1 MPATDSEL
9 TSMEDPPVVE
19 EEKGSLTDVP
29 PSATPAAIIVSPL
42 FPTTMTN
49 FTSETEI
56 ENRAVSMASH
66 DCSSALSSPAEAS
79 PAKPAVTSSNTRE
92 GTVET
97 SPPTSNI
104 ASASDSLKC
113 SGTNLLNIPDSL
125 PLSEWP
131 SSTFGG
137 AVQKQDF
144 SPVLT
149 FKGVTVSLENNSVWK
164 QFNSCGTEMILTKQ
178 GRRMFPYCRY
188 RLAGLDPEGHYTLV
202 LSLVPSDQF
211 KYRWNR
217 SQWES
222 TAAAENQTQGLIR
235 AFAHHYATSKGSV
248 WMGGL
253 VSFYKLK
260 LTNNFQDQDGHIILH
275 SMHRYIPRLH
285 VIPVPDGVITTPDK
299 PVVMGPESM
308 TFTFPQTEFMAV
320 TTYQNFRI
328 TQLKINHNPFAKGFR
343 EDGHNP
349 RLVRV
354 SAEPQSMV
362 KIEAQFNVLEPNE
375 SKEEVVD
382 LSTKNHVVP
391 ASASNVPP
399 TRLVLKPIMSTSSN
413 KNQQYVHCLRGKH
426 ALGELV
432 LVEKHPLVES
442 VEENLDNIVTPKLQH
457 SLEAISTTPTP
468 SMSTPGSSPRTRK
481 RRKKTNTRW
490 VARGREWRAAAAPS
504 HKVVHSPSLTVA
516 LQPELDNVEG
526 LLFVSFTS
534 KEALDVHIRN
544 KPSESTE
551 PVSPVSPTTQ
561 KQLKQTEELTPATDE
576 EKIVHKEAVLLQ
588 DLRVFKHRQVI
599 HPVLQEVGLKLSSL
613 NPTKSVDLQYVG
625 VHLPLPP
632 ADLPEQENST
642 SLSLCE
648 KGLPFISRTGKTS
661 DVTKIKGWK
670 NKFIK
675 NKESSFN
682 SDGLQKNLS
691 AFCSDMLD
699 EYLESE
705 AKQISERAAA
715 FSTYSEDS
723 VAYQLPAKGSSYVKT
738 LDSVLKHRKPAPN
751 RPCPLSHKPPL
762 YAAVTSPAPPRPSPA
777 TPVQAKSPSTLT
789 DAANAASGSSAV
801 SHRSSTHHPA
811 SFGQNQGITHR
822 PASLP
827 KFEVKLLQMEVGALN
842 EGLRRTQLTPDRLTV
857 ALSVLLTKQMHF
869 LGLKEPLYPQSKD
882 TGLEC
887 SQEFCRLGCVCSS
900 LQNLNRGPLH
910 CRRPECMFGCTC
922 FKRKITKHISA
933 GEREPEIQSVY
944 SMTNTQ
950 HVVQPCPGSHT
961 HKLWKRNITDED
973 AEPLFVPES
982 PQYLVSAKNVKHS
995 SVTRLTQPIGED
1007 KDPVYKYWDS
1017 MTCARVREFKS
1028 RKQKTTTDNP
1038 QRYHPST
1045 LKKTAGKTGQET
1057 TEKEP
1062 KKQIQIQSTCQ
1073 WKKDHKM
1080 VLGALCRRM
1089 NEKRLSQS
1097 FHIGPYL
1104 ISPLTKI
1111 SMQKP
1116 SGLIV
1121 TYRVQI
1127 SKPSKA
1133 SDNEE
1138 DERDNSDEEKLV
1150 DGETNTEE
1158 EDGLSEELEMQV
1170 GVTPFLGGV
1179 LPAGKL
1185 KARTKPAGSQPC
1197 ALVQVNGKS
1206 YNQARLLLGSMGSLH
1221 PANRLAAYVTG
1232 RLNAPADISHKN
1244 SQKPDSILRSNSP
1257 STLHV
1262 KATDTEVPHTVTA
1275 RRTTKLKIAV
1285 QSLVPL
1291 HLDSWKKGSTPFP
1304 QHSQNSS
1311 SVIRVK
1317 PFISTQLSSVSHRHT
1332 SSKSSPVSLT
1342 VSPSLKSPSFLGQSG
1357 TYSFRICPPAN
1368 ESTKGQNPPG
1378 VALPGGFT
1386 LIDLPRPGCNEATQ
1400 PSQTVK
1406 TINMTAAKNITP
1418 PQQDALFN
1426 YRQPASWDANWLGLD
1441 TLSSSASLE
1450 PGFSSRLVCGEKM
1463 SPGYDANS
1471 RRVESNMD
1479 FTSECLSSEDSDYCG
1494 DGDGDEE
1501 YEELLDIET
1510 VEEERQEMAIA
1521 EMKEAAIKTLQD
1533 SRLFQSSLVPETE
1546 LSTQEERDK
1555 KKQKIHTALERQR
1568 RSEQRILFDKLQTIL
1583 CGDLGGI
1590 KPPRLHLLSLAV
1602 KEIQDMGETSEFLKE
1617 KKRKLSQLQSD
1628 YVNKLSI
1635 LSGKSENLIKHK
1647 LSDICMRHKMR
1658 EKAMKWSPFFSQLL
1672 QSRAAFLQN
1681 TASQSQHMPLLQP
1694 DFITTQSEAKPHK
1707 TAAQTNA
1714 QPLLEPNSTQSSEN
1728 PPKPVSTPLP
1738 HPQAASTPA
1747 KADLTAA
1754 LSQGENQKEP
1764 GAPAQGSVPNSHSQ
1778 VPAGKDIP
1786 PTTATPV
1793 TKTPNRKKPSKRPLP
1808 SVALPL
1814 IRSKTGRLILP
1825 SSMKPTSPGFFTLM
1839 LMEAKLKTG
1848 VNGVSTL
1855 ADMPSDVESNNQEKS
1870 LSSSNPPSASE
1881 SSHVLE
1887 ETTTSL
1893 NSDPKSPHLLNP
1905 MFELTLLNKSIIMP
1919 SVALQDNQKGGTVE
1933 GLSITPPAA
1942 SLSLNC
1948 TQQFHGSKSKPKPP
1962 AIIPRRGRPP
1972 KNRVATQPF
1981 PVVDETRKPV
1991 IESATSPLVEERQSE
2006 TESLGLTKKRAADS
2020 PAVASDAA
2028 DSPVPVKR
2036 GRGRPPKQREPG
2048 EQWIPAAQR
2057 RRRSSKS
2064 NEDSPVRLSYLLK
2077 GQDTNTA
2084 SLGELNASRPLTRG
2098 ALGKD
2103 LPSAKRRSWIDVE
2116 KELELELD
2124 SE

>member
-9 TSMEDPPVVE
+9 TSMEDPPVE
-19 EEKGSLTDVP
+19 DEKGGLTDVP
-29 PSATPAAIIVSPL
+29 PSATPAAIIASPP
-42 FPTTMTN
+42 FPATMTN
-49 FTSETEI
+49 FTGETEI

-79 PAKPAVTSSNTRE
+79 PAKPAVTSSNTHE

-113 SGTNLLNIPDSL
+113 SGTNLDNIPDSL
-125 PLSEWP
+125 PLSKWP

-137 AVQKQDF
+137 AEQKHEF
-144 SPVLT
+144 PAVLT
-149 FKGVTVSLENNSVWK
+149 FKGVTVSLDNNSVWK

-202 LSLVPSDQF
+202 LSLVPSDQY

-222 TAAAENQTQGLIR
+222 NAAAENQTQGLIR

-285 VIPVPDGVITTPDK
+285 VIPVPDGVTTTPDK
-299 PVVMGPESM
+299 PVFMGPESM

-354 SAEPQSMV
+354 SAEAPSMV

-375 SKEEVVD
+375 SKEEAVD
-382 LSTKNHVVP
+382 LSTKNRVVP
-391 ASASNVPP
+391 ASVSNGP

-413 KNQQYVHCLRGKH
+413 KNQFVHCLRGKH

-432 LVEKHPLVES
+432 LVEKHPLLES
-442 VEENLDNIVTPKLQH
+442 VEENLDNIATTKLQH

-468 SMSTPGSSPRTRK
+468 SMSTPESLPRTRK

-490 VARGREWRAAAAPS
+490 VTRGREWRVAAS
-504 HKVVHSPSLTVA
+504 SSSKVVHSPSLTVA

-544 KPSESTE
+544 KPSEITA

-561 KQLKQTEELTPATDE
+561 EPLKQTEELTPATDE

-642 SLSLCE
+642 ALSLCE

-675 NKESSFN
+675 NKESSLN

-715 FSTYSEDS
+715 FSMYPEDS
-723 VAYQLPAKGSSYVKT
+723 VAYQVPAKGSSYVKT
-738 LDSVLKHRKPAPN
+738 LDSMLKHRKPAPN
-751 RPCPLSHKPPL
+751 KPCPLSHKPRL
-762 YAAVTSPAPPRPSPA
+762 HSAVTSPAPPLPSPA
-777 TPVQAKSPSTLT
+777 TPVQAKSPSTPT

-811 SFGQNQGITHR
+811 NFGQNKGVIHR

-842 EGLRRTQLTPDRLTV
+842 KGLRRTQLTPDRLKV
-857 ALSVLLTKQMHF
+857 ALSVLLTKQTH
-869 LGLKEPLYPQSKD
+869 LWGRKEPLDPQSED

-887 SQEFCRLGCVCSS
+887 TQEFCRLGCVCSS
-900 LQNLNRGPLH
+900 LQNVNRGPLH
-910 CRRPECMFGCTC
+910 CRRPECMFGCAC
-922 FKRKITKHISA
+922 LKRKITKHISP
-933 GEREPEIQSVY
+933 GDREPEIQPVY

-961 HKLWKRNITDED
+961 HKLWKCNISDED
-973 AEPLFVPES
+973 AEPLFIPES
-982 PQYLVSAKNVKHS
+982 PQYFVRAKNVKHNS
-995 SVTRLTQPIGED
+995 ATRITQQIGEED
-1007 KDPVYKYWDS
+1007 KEPAYKYWDG

-1038 QRYHPST
+1038 QRNHASSV
-1045 LKKTAGKTGQET
+1045 KKTARKMGKET
-1057 TEKEP
+1057 TENEP
-1062 KKQIQIQSTCQ
+1062 RKQIQIESACQ
-1073 WKKDHKM
+1073 WKRDHKM
-1080 VLGALCRRM
+1080 VLGALSRRM

-1097 FHIGPYL
+1097 FCIGPYL

-1111 SMQKP
+1111 SMP
-1116 SGLIV
+1116 TDSGSIV
-1121 TYRVQI
+1121 TYRVHI
-1127 SKPSKA
+1127 SEPSKA

-1138 DERDNSDEEKLV
+1138 DEREDSDEEKPV

-1158 EDGLSEELEMQV
+1158 ILELEMQV

-1179 LPAGKL
+1179 LPAGNL

-1206 YNQARLLLGSMGSLH
+1206 YNQARLLLGGMGSLH

-1244 SQKPDSILRSNSP
+1244 SQKP
-1257 STLHV
+1257 STLHG
-1262 KATDTEVPHTVTA
+1262 KATATEVPQTVTA
-1275 RRTTKLKIAV
+1275 RRTSDLKIAV
-1285 QSLVPL
+1285 ESLVPL
-1291 HLDSWKKGSTPFP
+1291 HLDSWKKGSTTFP
-1304 QHSQNSS
+1304 QNSQNSS
-1311 SVIRVK
+1311 NVIAVK
-1317 PFISTQLSSVSHRHT
+1317 QFISNHLSSVSHVQN

-1368 ESTKGQNPPG
+1368 ESTRGQNPPG

-1386 LIDLPRPGCNEATQ
+1386 LIDLPRSGSNEATQ

-1406 TINMTAAKNITP
+1406 TINMTAAKTITP

-1426 YRQPASWDANWLGLD
+1426 YRPLPSWDANWLGLD
-1441 TLSSSASLE
+1441 TFSSSTSLE
-1450 PGFSSRLVCGEKM
+1450 PCSSSDLVCGEKT
-1463 SPGYDANS
+1463 SPGYDPNS
-1471 RRVESNMD
+1471 GRVESNMD
-1479 FTSECLSSEDSDYCG
+1479 FTSECLGSEDSDYCG
-1494 DGDGDEE
+1494 DGDDED
-1501 YEELLDIET
+1501 EELLDIET
-1510 VEEERQEMAIA
+1510 VEEVRQQLAI
-1521 EMKEAAIKTLQD
+1521 EQMKEAAMKTLQD
-1533 SRLFQSSLVPETE
+1533 SRLFQSSLVPKTE
-1546 LSTQEERDK
+1546 PSTQEERDK
-1555 KKQKIHTALERQR
+1555 KKQKIHTVLERQR
-1568 RSEQRILFDKLQTIL
+1568 RTEQRILFDKLQTIL
-1583 CGDLGGI
+1583 CGDLVGI
-1590 KPPRLHLLSLAV
+1590 KPPRLHLLSMAV
-1602 KEIQDMGETSEFLKE
+1602 KEIKHIAETSKFLKE
-1617 KKRKLSQLQSD
+1617 KKRKLAKLQST
-1628 YVNKLSI
+1628 YLNKLSI
-1635 LSGKSENLIKHK
+1635 LSGKSANLIKNK
-1647 LSDICMRHKMR
+1647 LSDICNRHKMR
-1658 EKAMKWSPFFSQLL
+1658 EKAKKWSPFFSELL
-1672 QSRAAFLQN
+1672 KSRAAFLQDA
-1681 TASQSQHMPLLQP
+1681 ASQSQHMPLLHP
-1694 DFITTQSEAKPHK
+1694 DFITTQSEARPHN

-1714 QPLLEPNSTQSSEN
+1714 QPLLKPNSTKSSGN
-1728 PPKPVSTPLP
+1728 LPKPVSTPLP

-1747 KADLTAA
+1747 KADLTAR
-1754 LSQGENQKEP
+1754 LSQGETQKEP
-1764 GAPAQGSVPNSHSQ
+1764 GAPAQASVPVSQSQ

-1793 TKTPNRKKPSKRPLP
+1793 TKTLNPRKPYKRR
-1808 SVALPL
+1808 SIQLPL
-1814 IRSKTGRLILP
+1814 IRSKTSRLILP
-1825 SSMKPTSPGFFTLM
+1825 SSMKPTTPGFFTLM

-1848 VNGVSTL
+1848 VNGDSTL
-1855 ADMPSDVESNNQEKS
+1855 ADMPSDVLSDVESNHQEKS
-1870 LSSSNPPSASE
+1870 LSSSRSASPSE

-1893 NSDPKSPHLLNP
+1893 NSDPKPPQKLNP
-1905 MFELTLLNKSIIMP
+1905 MFEFTLLNKSIIMP
-1919 SVALQDNQKGGTVE
+1919 SVAVQDKQKGGTVE
-1933 GLSITPPAA
+1933 GLSKTLPAA
-1942 SLSLNC
+1942 PFSLNSM
-1948 TQQFHGSKSKPKPP
+1948 QEFYDSKSKSKPK
-1962 AIIPRRGRPP
+1962 PRRGRPP

-1991 IESATSPLVEERQSE
+1991 SESATSPLVEERQSE
-2006 TESLGLTKKRAADS
+2006 TEYLGLTKKRAADR

-2036 GRGRPPKQREPG
+2036 GRGRPPKPREPV
-2048 EQWIPAAQR
+2048 EMWIPAGQR
-2057 RRRSSKS
+2057 RGVSKS
-2064 NEDSPVRLSYLLK
+2064 NEDSPVRLSYLFNGHDSL
-2077 GQDTNTA
+2077 TA
-2084 SLGELNASRPLTRG
+2084 SLGGQNTSRPLTRG

-2116 KELELELD
+2116 KELELELE